1 MRPMCRARLKGR
13 AGLHK
18 PYRQDAFT
26 LVELLVVIAI
36 IGILVALLLPAIQ
49 AARETARRSQC
60 INNLKQ
66 WGMACHLH
74 HDTHKVYP
82 TGGWYGIFWGDPDTA
97 LQKSDGKPSTL
108 KDQSWGWM
116 YQVLPYIEEEN
127 LWSESNDL
135 VIIRDGPA
143 MATCPSRREPTRRFH
158 WLPATGELLSD
169 YAGNAGD
176 TGPDTNS
183 SWSRGLTPLQIID
196 PRSGIPVQ
204 HTGVI
209 ITQDK
214 DLRSSGRLRNPLV
227 ANKHIT
233 DGTSHT
239 ILLGEKYV
247 PRNAYPGGAYG
258 DNFAWT
264 RGSEWEGIRF
274 ADPAG
279 NDPDANF
286 HNPPLNDDAVGQ
298 YTTTDE
304 LACACWNFGS
314 PHPGGFNAAMCDG
327 STRTISYDID
337 GKTLMALANRH
348 DGETIGEP

>member
-1 MRPMCRARLKGR
+1 MRPLYRARLNGR
-13 AGLHK
+13 ARLHK
-18 PYRQDAFT
+18 PYYQGGFT

-36 IGILVALLLPAIQ
+36 IGILVALLLPAVQ

-66 WGMACHLH
+66 WGMACQLH

-97 LQKSDGKPSTL
+97 LQKSDGKPLTL

-116 YQVLPYIEEEN
+116 YQVLPYIEESN

-176 TGPDTNS
+176 TSPDNTWAN
-183 SWSRGLTPLQIID
+183 GLTPIRLE
-196 PRSGIPVQ
+196 SAFAAKPVQ

-209 ITQDK
+209 VTQDK
-214 DLRSSGRLRNPLV
+214 DTRNRGVLRNPLV
-227 ANKHIT
+227 ATKHIT

-239 ILLGEKYV
+239 IMLGEKYV
-247 PRNAYPGGAYG
+247 PRNAYPGGAWG

-279 NDPDANF
+279 NNPTANDHF
-286 HNPPLNDDAVGQ
+286 PPLNDDAVGQ
-298 YTTTDE
+298 YSATDE
-304 LACACWNFGS
+304 LACACWIFGS

-327 STRTISYDID
+327 STRPISYDVD
-337 GKTLMALANRH
+337 GKALMALANRH
-348 DGETIGEP
+348 DGEPIDEQ